1 MPRGKEQTMRNGYA
15 KQKSVLITGATDGL
29 GKALALLLVERGYR
43 VFATGRSPE
52 KLAQLDALAR
62 EKELPLESLAL
73 DVCSDDSVQRAVT
86 NVLGKAGGTFD
97 VELGAALQRFGIAF
111 RERRGRPV
119 LSAPAV
125 RLALSLFEAIEEDF
139 PRERLIE
146 RGREHRRS
154 ESAAAAGDPDKGQA
168 AAVP

>member
-97 VELGAALQRFGIAF
+97 VELGAVPTIKSG
-111 RERRGRPV
+111 
-119 LSAPAV
+119 
-125 RLALSLFEAIEEDF
+125 SLPIW
-139 PRERLIE
+139 IT
-146 RGREHRRS
+146 GSRS
-154 ESAAAAGDPDKGQA
+154 FNRSNCRA
-168 AAVP
+168 